1 MSNFIDTAFL
11 HLKAGDGGSGAS
23 SFRREKFVS
32 KGGPDGGDGG
42 KGGNIIIVSSPKYNS
57 LQAFKHI
64 KKIRSK
70 NGMHGLGKKK
80 HGAKGDDFVIEVPIG
95 TQVFNDQ
102 KILIVLRK
110 KITCTLPSW
119 TLVGKDLFVDECDPV
134 KSHMNQHMMFKLRN
148 NIAEWIPNTEVHM
161 LRVGGHTDAC
171 FHTCKPGV
179 IVSLMDIQNYN
190 ETFPKW
196 DVLGIASENK
206 WWDTLTPFM
215 EAKKITQGKYWIP
228 GEEKNEPLLQFINSW
243 LDEWVGYAE
252 ETVFDVNMFM
262 INEST
267 ACVSNYNKDVFDFF
281 KKHKIEPIIVPLR
294 HRFFWD
300 GGLHCC
306 SADLVR
312 EGDQQSYI

>member
-1 MSNFIDTAFL
+1 MSNIPYNVWNKWDPI
-11 HLKAGDGGSGAS
+11 KEVIVGSCVNENFFA
-23 SFRREKFVS
+23 
-32 KGGPDGGDGG
+32 
-42 KGGNIIIVSSPKYNS
+42 
-57 LQAFKHI
+57 HI
-64 KKIRSK
+64 KNKEIKEKLTKLLVETQEDLDNFADVLS
-70 NGMHGLGKKK
+70 K
-80 HGAKGDDFVIEVPIG
+80 HGAKVHRPYVDPDARMDPDKKQKRLEVMNIQPRDDIG
-95 TQVFNDQ
+95 VLGNNIFFSNSVGGEAKPPAVDLYTKTLGEDN
-102 KILIVLRK
+102 IVQDPKEPWVQLLRK

-262 INEST
+262 IHY
-267 ACVSNYNKDVFDFF
+267 SNSFR
-281 KKHKIEPIIVPLR
+281 II
-294 HRFFWD
+294 F
-300 GGLHCC
+300 
-306 SADLVR
+306 
-312 EGDQQSYI
+312 